1 MPDSNKTDPLADN
14 PYGMPFADYDLRN
27 LMTFKGHGKLVKV
40 NFHAVGDG
48 WVELILPWSP
58 QITIDASTGVLA
70 AGPVISLLDNAT
82 GIAVW
87 QKSGMITHQVTVDLR
102 IDHVRP
108 PVPKL
113 ALIGRGECYRL
124 TRRMAF
130 VRGIAYHDDP
140 DDPVAHVTGTYMQ
153 IEEGAGR

>member
-1 MPDSNKTDPLADN
+1 MPDSNKTDAEADS
-14 PYGMPFADYDLRN
+14 PFGTPFADYDLRN
-27 LMTFKGHGKLVKV
+27 LMAFKGHGKLLKIA
-40 NFHAVGDG
+40 FHALGES

-58 QITIDASTGVLA
+58 QITIDAETGVLA
-70 AGPVISLLDNAT
+70 TGPIISLLDNAT

-87 QKSGMITHQVTVDLR
+87 QKSGMITHQVTTDLR
-102 IDHVRP
+102 IDYVRP
-108 PVPKL
+108 PVAKK

-130 VRGIAYHDDP
+130 IRGIAYHDDP

-153 IEEGAGR
+153 IEEPGR